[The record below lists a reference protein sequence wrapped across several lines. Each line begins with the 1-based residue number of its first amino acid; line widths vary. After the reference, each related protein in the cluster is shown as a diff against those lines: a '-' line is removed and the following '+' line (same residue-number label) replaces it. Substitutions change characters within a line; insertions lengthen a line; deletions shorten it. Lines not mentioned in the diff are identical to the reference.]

1 MVMPTQPRFR
11 GDDAGTPIAAWLQ
24 SAALRDAPVLRAAP
38 GELLVVAAHPDDEV
52 LGAFG
57 SMLDAAR
64 RGIPVTVVV
73 ATDGEGSHPGSPTLS
88 PQALAAQRRREQEA
102 ALGDIGARIV
112 RLGLPDGAVRA
123 HRSELVRAIVP
134 LIAGLPDDALVL
146 APWAHD
152 GHPDHEAV
160 GDAVAAVAREAGRD
174 CAWAPIWAWLWGEPG
189 LFDDAALRRVPLD
202 AEARDAKARAIAAHR
217 SQVAPLSPHDD
228 DRVVLTPDMLA
239 RFAGDE
245 WLLLAPPAA
254 RTAFDERYAQE
265 SDPWATRSAWYERR
279 KRALVL
285 ASLPQE
291 RYRMAVEVGCG
302 TATLTAELA
311 GRCESA
317 LGLDA
322 SLPALVEAR
331 RTLEGIPNA
340 WVEHRAARDGLPV
353 ADVDLVV
360 LSELGSY
367 LDANALRALLR
378 EARDAGAHVVLCH
391 WRGDSDDMLASA
403 DEVHAL
409 AAGIDGLRRI
419 VEHRDEAF
427 LLDVLVPA

>member
-1 MVMPTQPRFR
+1 MVTPTGPRFR
-11 GDDAGTPIAAWLQ
+11 GDDAGTPLEAWLQ
-24 SAALRDAPVLRAAP
+24 SRALRDAPVLQTAP
-38 GELLVVAAHPDDEV
+38 SELLVVAAHPDDEV

-57 SMLDAAR
+57 SMRDASR

-73 ATDGEGSHPGSPTLS
+73 ATDGEGSHPGSPTLT
-88 PQALAAQRRREQEA
+88 PVALAARRREEQQA
-102 ALGDIGARIV
+102 ALAEIGAHII

-123 HRSELVRAIVP
+123 HRRELVGAIAP
-134 LIAGLPDDALVL
+134 LIAALPADGLVL
-146 APWAHD
+146 APWSRD
-152 GHPDHEAV
+152 GHPDHEVV
-160 GDAVAAVAREAGRD
+160 GDAVAAVAREASRS

-189 LFDDAALRRVPLD
+189 LFDGLPLRRVPLD
-202 AEARDAKARAIAAHR
+202 AEAREAKARAIAAHR

-228 DRVVLTPDMLA
+228 DRAVLTPEMLA

-265 SDPWATRSAWYERR
+265 ADPWATRSSWYERR

-285 ASLPQE
+285 AALPE
-291 RYRMAVEVGCG
+291 EHYRLAVEVGCG

-311 GRCESA
+311 ARCESA
-317 LGLDA
+317 LGIDA
-322 SLPALVEAR
+322 SLPALAEAR
-331 RTLEGIPNA
+331 RTFDGIPNA
-340 WVEHRAARDGLPV
+340 WVEHRTAHDGLPV
-353 ADVDLVV
+353 ADLDLVV

-367 LDANALRALLR
+367 IEADALRTLLH

-403 DEVHAL
+403 EEVHAL
-409 AAGIDGLRRI
+409 AASIEGMRRI

-427 LLDVLVPA
+427 LIDVLVPR

>member
-1 MVMPTQPRFR
+1 M
-11 GDDAGTPIAAWLQ
+11 Q
-24 SAALRDAPVLRAAP
+24 SPALRDAPVLQATPA
-38 GELLVVAAHPDDEV
+38 ELLVVAAHPDDEV

-57 SMLDAAR
+57 SMLGAAR

-73 ATDGEGSHPGSPTLS
+73 ATDGEGSHPGSPTLTPES
-88 PQALAAQRRREQEA
+88 LADRRRREQEA
-102 ALGDIGARIV
+102 ALADIGARII

-123 HRSELVRAIVP
+123 HRHELVRAITP
-134 LIAGLPDDALVL
+134 LVAALPDDGLVL
-146 APWAHD
+146 APWARD
-152 GHPDHEAV
+152 GHPDHEVV
-160 GDAVAAVAREAGRD
+160 GDAVAAVARETGRD

-189 LFDDAALRRVPLD
+189 LFDGSQLRRVPLD
-202 AEARDAKARAIAAHR
+202 DDAREAKARAIAAHR
-217 SQVAPLSPHDD
+217 SQVAPLSGHD
-228 DRVVLTPDMLA
+228 DRVVLTPEMLA

-285 ASLPQE
+285 AALPHE

-302 TATLTAELA
+302 TATLTADLA

-317 LGLDA
+317 LGVDA

-340 WVEHRAARDGLPV
+340 WVEHRAAHDGLPV
-353 ADVDLVV
+353 ADLDLVV

-367 LDANALRALLR
+367 IAADALRALLL

-391 WRGDSDDMLASA
+391 WRGEGDDLLASA

-409 AAGIDGLRRI
+409 AADIEGMRRV

>member
-1 MVMPTQPRFR
+1 MVTPAPPRFR
-11 GDDAGTPIAAWLQ
+11 GDDAGTPIEAWLQ
-24 SAALRDAPVLRAAP
+24 RPALRDAPALQASPSA
-38 GELLVVAAHPDDEV
+38 LLVVAAHPDDEV

-73 ATDGEGSHPGSPTLS
+73 ATDGEGSHPGSPTLT
-88 PQALAAQRRREQEA
+88 PDALAAQRRREQEA
-102 ALGDIGARIV
+102 ALVDIGARII

-123 HRSELVRAIVP
+123 HRRELVRAITP
-134 LIAGLPDDALVL
+134 LITALPDDGLVL
-146 APWAHD
+146 APWARD

-174 CAWAPIWAWLWGEPG
+174 CAWAPIWAWLWGEPD
-189 LFDDAALRRVPLD
+189 LFDGAQLRRVPLD
-202 AEARDAKARAIAAHR
+202 DDARAAKARAIAAHR
-217 SQVAPLSPHDD
+217 SQVVPLSPHED
-228 DRVVLTPDMLA
+228 DRVVLTPEMLA

-254 RTAFDERYAQE
+254 ATAFDDRYTRE

-285 ASLPQE
+285 AALPQE
-291 RYRMAVEVGCG
+291 RYRIAVEVGCG

-311 GRCESA
+311 PRCESA
-317 LGLDA
+317 LGVDA

-331 RTLEGIPNA
+331 RTLDGIPNA
-340 WVEHRAARDGLPV
+340 WVEHRAAHDGLPV
-353 ADVDLVV
+353 AEIDLVV

-367 LDANALRALLR
+367 IEADALRALLHG
-378 EARDAGAHVVLCH
+378 ARDAGAHVVLCH
-391 WRGDSDDMLASA
+391 WRGESDDMRASA

-409 AAGIDGLRRI
+409 AVGTAGMRRV

>member
-1 MVMPTQPRFR
+1 MTPTPPRFR
-11 GDDAGTPIAAWLQ
+11 GDDAGTPMAAWLQ
-24 SAALRDAPVLRAAP
+24 RPALRDAPALQATP
-38 GELLVVAAHPDDEV
+38 GALLVVAAHPDDEV

-57 SMLDAAR
+57 SMRDAAR

-73 ATDGEGSHPGSPTLS
+73 ATDGEGSHPGSPTLT
-88 PQALAAQRRREQEA
+88 PEALATQRRDEQEA
-102 ALGDIGARIV
+102 ALADIGPRII

-123 HRSELVRAIVP
+123 HRRELVRAIAP
-134 LIAGLPDDALVL
+134 LVARLPDDALVL
-146 APWAHD
+146 APWARD

-174 CAWAPIWAWLWGEPG
+174 AAWAPIWAWLWGEPE
-189 LFDDAALRRVPLD
+189 LFDGAALRRVPLD
-202 AEARDAKARAIAAHR
+202 ADARAAKARAIAAHR
-217 SQVAPLSPHDD
+217 SQVAPLSPHRD
-228 DRVVLTPDMLA
+228 DRVVLTPEMLA

-245 WLLLAPPAA
+245 WLLLVPPATD
-254 RTAFDERYAQE
+254 TAFDERYARE
-265 SDPWATRSAWYERR
+265 RDPWATRSAWYERR

-291 RYRMAVEVGCG
+291 HYRMAVEVGCG
-302 TATLTAELA
+302 TATLTAALA
-311 GRCESA
+311 VRCEAA
-317 LGLDA
+317 LGVDA

-331 RTLEGIPNA
+331 RSLDGIPNA
-340 WVEHRAARDGLPV
+340 WVEHRAAHDGLPV
-353 ADVDLVV
+353 ADIDLVV

-367 LDANALRALLR
+367 IEADALRGLLHQ
-378 EARDAGAHVVLCH
+378 ARDAGAHVALCH

-403 DEVHAL
+403 EEVHAL
-409 AAGIDGLRRI
+409 AAGVEGLRRV